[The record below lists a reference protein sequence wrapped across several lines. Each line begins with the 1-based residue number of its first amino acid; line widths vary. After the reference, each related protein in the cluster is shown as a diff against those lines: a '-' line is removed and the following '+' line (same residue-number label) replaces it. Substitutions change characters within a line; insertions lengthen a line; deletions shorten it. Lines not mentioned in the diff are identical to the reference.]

1 MFDACIF
8 MREKQLRAVI
18 VSSKVLEYES
28 SDGSRRRMGVATP
41 GETLGTLY
49 NIGVL
54 TVYVAG
60 AECTLTHTC

>member
-1 MFDACIF
+1 MMYVCIQDVYIRMFDACIF

-41 GETLGTLY
+41 GETLGTL
-49 NIGVL
+49 
-54 TVYVAG
+54 
-60 AECTLTHTC
+60 